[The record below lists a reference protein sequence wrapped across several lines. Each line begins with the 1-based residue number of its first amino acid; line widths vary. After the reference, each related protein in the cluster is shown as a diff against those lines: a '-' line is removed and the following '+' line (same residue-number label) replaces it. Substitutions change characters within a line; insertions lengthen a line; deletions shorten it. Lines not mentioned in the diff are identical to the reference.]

1 MQLFETISMFSNFA
15 AQIKFWEPV
24 IAFVSMLAAILASIS
39 AWMSFRQARN
49 IRTELKSDE
58 ILIAGELHNPS
69 LSNPDHENSVIQTTV
84 FNKSKRKA
92 YISKLRVYDSE
103 GREIEVTWSDII
115 DQYGNPQGNAK
126 IIGVVDTSPICIR
139 RNDGLAMREVR
150 VEVTHS
156 FDTKPMLLTYQ
167 IDPGWQAYFAK

>member
-1 MQLFETISMFSNFA
+1 MQLFETISMFNNFA
-15 AQIKFWEPV
+15 AHINSWEPV
-24 IAFVSMLAAILASIS
+24 IAFFSMLAAILAAIL
-39 AWMSFRQARN
+39 AWLSFRQARS
-49 IRTELKSDE
+49 IRSELKSDD
-58 ILIAGELHNPS
+58 ILIAGELHNPA
-69 LSNPDHENSVIQTTV
+69 LSNPDHENSVIQTTI

-92 YISKLRVYDSE
+92 YISKLRAYDSE

-126 IIGVVDTSPICIR
+126 IIGVVDTTSICIR
-139 RNDGLAMREVR
+139 RSDGLAMREVR

-167 IDPGWQAYFAK
+167 IAPGWQAYFAK